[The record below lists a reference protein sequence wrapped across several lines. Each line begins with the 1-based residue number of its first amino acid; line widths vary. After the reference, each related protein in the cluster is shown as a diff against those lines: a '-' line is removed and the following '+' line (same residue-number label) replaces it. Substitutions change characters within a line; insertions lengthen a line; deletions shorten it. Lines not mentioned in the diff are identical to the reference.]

1 MKIIRRPSTNFS
13 DRGGWKPDIIVNHIT
28 AGSTAA
34 GALATLCSPAREA
47 SAHFVVDKDGT
58 VYQLV
63 ALDRA
68 AWSNGTRIL

>member
-1 MKIIRRPSTNFS
+1 MKIIQRSSPNFS
-13 DRGGWKPDIIVNHIT
+13 GRGGWKPDIIVNHIT

-34 GALATLCSPAREA
+34 GALATLFNPVREA

-63 ALDRA
+63 TLDRA
-68 AWSNGTRIL
+68 ARGNGT